1 VPTRTAL
8 GSLATLLALLAWLA
22 ACAPAYDPTTDAQI
36 TAAQQETD
44 ALLVTLISLDQRI
57 AQLAKLADPA
67 SQKALAEARAAAS
80 YEANMKAY
88 DRIATDLT
96 TLKLRM
102 MATPDLAAGKLGQ
115 SIDALRA
122 NIEDLQGV
130 HAEQGWLGAAAL
142 KPARIAINQQF
153 ETLLRYELN
162 LKAGKPG

>member
-1 VPTRTAL
+1 VPIRTAL
-8 GSLATLLALLAWLA
+8 GSVATLLALLGWLA

-44 ALLVTLISLDQRI
+44 ALLVRLISLDQRI

-80 YEANMKAY
+80 YGENMDAY
-88 DRIATDLT
+88 DRISTDLT

-102 MATPDLAAGKLGQ
+102 TATPDLAAAKLGQ
-115 SIDALRA
+115 SIDAIRA
-122 NIEDLQGV
+122 NIEDLQSV
-130 HAEQGWLGAAAL
+130 HAEQGFLGAVAL
-142 KPARIAINQQF
+142 QLARTAINQQF